1 VPHIFLLLMPRH
13 NFLHSCLALLSGI
26 VVLPSTHASS
36 QWSLRH
42 SYSLTTFSPEGRLEQ
57 LEHAAAAADAAPP
70 VVAMRGA
77 GCVVLVACEPDLGPL
92 VEASGTPKVMAVSLG
107 PGDGASSSADR
118 ASNGCVV
125 MAYAG
130 MGGDA
135 RSLGLGAQ
143 AACLSH
149 WSTLGEGIS
158 AGGVSAHLAQVLQA
172 ASQQGGTRP
181 YGCAVLVAS
190 GGNGDWDTDCG
201 GSGSEEDSSRGPQ
214 LWHLEP
220 SGRRWPVHASAVGLG
235 ATALREA
242 LAKRWQP
249 GMSAVELEALGRD
262 LLRDHCSLGELR
274 SADDDDDAEGSGSQE
289 EGSESLD
296 SDNPSGVLKRP
307 QRYKAA
313 SRTQARRRWQGT
325 GFVEVAVVRTGVS
338 VPELDRKY
346 C

>member
-1 VPHIFLLLMPRH
+1 MPRDSI
-13 NFLHSCLALLSGI
+13 LHRCLALLSGVVII
-26 VVLPSTHASS
+26 VSTRASS

-77 GCVVLVACEPDLGPL
+77 GCVVVVACEPDLGPL
-92 VEASGTPKVMAVSLG
+92 VEASGTPKIMAVSLG
-107 PGDGASSSADR
+107 PGDGASPSVDP

-125 MAYAG
+125 IAYAG

-143 AACLSH
+143 AASLSH

-158 AGGVSAHLAQVLQA
+158 AGRVAAHLAQVLQA
-172 ASQQGGTRP
+172 ASQQSGTRP
-181 YGCAVLVAS
+181 YGCALLVAS
-190 GGNGDWDTDCG
+190 GGHGDWETDCE
-201 GSGSEEDSSRGPQ
+201 GSGSNGGSIRGPQ

-235 ATALREA
+235 AAALREA
-242 LAKRWQP
+242 LVKRWRP
-249 GMSAVELEALGRD
+249 DMSAAELEALGRD
-262 LLRDHCSLGELR
+262 LLRDHCSLGELG
-274 SADDDDDAEGSGSQE
+274 SVDDDDDNAEGSGSLGE
-289 EGSESLD
+289 ASESEC
-296 SDNPSGVLKRP
+296 SAATPSGALKRLLKT
-307 QRYKAA
+307 QAA
-313 SRTQARRRWQGT
+313 SRTQLRRRWQGT
-325 GFVEVAVVRTGVS
+325 GFVEVAVVRTGVP
-338 VPELDRKY
+338 VPEHTRVM